1 MIDKKLIYTLIKS
14 SIGCFIVA
22 TGFVICLPGGILC
35 ILTGSIITFVS
46 IEDYNNEKKLNK

>member
-46 IEDYNNEKKLNK
+46 IENYNEEKKLNK